1 MSDDTQI
8 AKIGNNLPQPGRP
21 QQPIQANLNQYGND
35 STQIAYLLRHGGGLG
50 QRQRADRCGHFPE
63 RSCNHLL

>member
-8 AKIGNNLPQPGRP
+8 VKTGDNLPHKAQS

-35 STQIAYLLRHGGGLG
+35 STQIAYVQHYDALSLIHI
-50 QRQRADRCGHFPE
+50 
-63 RSCNHLL
+63 

>member
-21 QQPIQANLNQYGND
+21 QQPTVVKRAAA
-35 STQIAYLLRHGGGLG
+35 TKIAVKNFFIRFSSDPGID
-50 QRQRADRCGHFPE
+50 AA
-63 RSCNHLL
+63 

>member
-8 AKIGNNLPQPGRP
+8 VKTGDSLTQKTQS

-35 STQIAYLLRHGGGLG
+35 STQIA
-50 QRQRADRCGHFPE
+50 
-63 RSCNHLL
+63 